1 MPIFNNKSANNTDKK
16 SVKSNRHYKI
26 RRYGESI
33 FDNIEDIEQIIR
45 NDETFNLMINAI
57 TDGVIVI
64 NPDGYITQCNK
75 VVERIM
81 EFDPGEAIGKHVSLI
96 YTQWK
101 IDSLART
108 TELMDKIFSEKKP
121 YRTKNTVAINTKKHN
136 KRNVD
141 IAVTPILLKDKRC
154 LGYIVTCQD
163 KTDTV
168 RMEEEIM
175 NSKKLESVGL
185 LAGGIA
191 HDFNNVL
198 TSIMGNITLA
208 KIYSNPRDK
217 AYEILLEAEKACM
230 QSKDLTQQLL
240 TFSRGGNPIKKVSH
254 IESIITE
261 AADYALR
268 NSKTVCEY
276 HIDDNIPYVE
286 ADEAQIGQVIGHL
299 IDNARQ
305 AMNDEGIITINIY
318 RRMSEQY
325 RNIVS
330 DTNEYIQIDVTD
342 HGCGIESENL
352 DKIFDPYYT
361 TKNEGNG
368 FGLAISYSIIKKHGG
383 RMFVRSEVGV
393 GTTLTIV
400 LPVSKKAEETNLT
413 ESSFLRHKNLSIL
426 VMDDEQQIRDITG
439 KLLTLMGH
447 TVEFAA
453 DGEQAIAAYKNHL
466 NANQRFDA
474 VIMDLVIPGK
484 MGGEE
489 AVQHILSLDPTAKCI
504 ISSGYSTG
512 ETMSKYTKLGF
523 KGIITKPFKVEDLIR
538 VLNES
543 I

>member
-1 MPIFNNKSANNTDKK
+1 MPVFNNKSVNSKPKRNQL
-16 SVKSNRHYKI
+16 SKI
-26 RRYGESI
+26 LWNKQDEDD
-33 FDNIEDIEQIIR
+33 DNQNIKEMIAH
-45 NDETFNLMINAI
+45 NKTFALMLDTI
-57 TDGVIVI
+57 TDGVVII
-64 NPDGYITQCNK
+64 NPDGYIIQCNK

-101 IDSLART
+101 VDSVAKT
-108 TELMDKIFSEKKP
+108 TDIMDKIFSEKKP
-121 YRTKNTVAINTKKHN
+121 FHTENTVAIATKKHH

-141 IAVTPILLKDKRC
+141 ISVTPILVSNDQC
-154 LGYIVTCQD
+154 LGYIITCQD

-240 TFSRGGNPIKKVSH
+240 TFSRGGNPIKKVTH
-254 IESIITE
+254 IETIVIE

-268 NSKTVCEY
+268 NSQIECEY
-276 HIDDNIPYVE
+276 DIEENIPNVE
-286 ADEAQIGQVIGHL
+286 ADENQINQVISHL
-299 IDNARQ
+299 IDNAVH
-305 AMNDEGIITINIY
+305 AMDGQGIIKISIS

-325 RNIVS
+325 RSNVP
-330 DTNEYIQIDVTD
+330 DNNEYIQIDITD
-342 HGCGIESENL
+342 TGCGIPKENI
-352 DKIFDPYYT
+352 DKIFDPYFT
-361 TKNEGNG
+361 TKTDGSG
-368 FGLAISYSIIKKHGG
+368 LGLAISYSIIKKHGG
-383 RMFVRSEVGV
+383 HLFVHSIIGV

-400 LPVSKKAEETNLT
+400 LPISKKKEITNPAEST
-413 ESSFLRHKNLSIL
+413 FLRRKNLNIL
-426 VMDDEQQIRDITG
+426 VMDDEKPVRDITG

-453 DGEQAIAAYKNHL
+453 DGEEAISIYKHHFNTDKK
-466 NANQRFDA
+466 FDA

-484 MGGEE
+484 MGGEQ
-489 AVQHILSLDPTAKCI
+489 AVRHILSIDPNAKCI

-512 ETMSKYTKLGF
+512 ETMSKYAELGF
-523 KGIITKPFKVEDLIR
+523 KGIITKPFKVEDLIK
-538 VLNES
+538 VLNEA

>member
-1 MPIFNNKSANNTDKK
+1 MPIFNNKSDEDNFKKNRNNE
-16 SVKSNRHYKI
+16 NRRQKDI
-26 RRYGESI
+26 DDDQSI
-33 FDNIEDIEQIIR
+33 SQIIKH
-45 NDETFNLMINAI
+45 NETFAIMLDTI
-57 TDGVIVI
+57 TDGVVII
-64 NPDGYITQCNK
+64 NPDGYIIQCNK

-101 IDSLART
+101 VDSVAKT
-108 TELMDKIFSEKKP
+108 TDIMDKIFSEKKP
-121 YRTKNTVAINTKKHN
+121 FHTENTVAIATKKHH

-141 IAVTPILLKDKRC
+141 ISVTPILVSNDQC
-154 LGYIVTCQD
+154 LGYIITCQD

-230 QSKDLTQQLL
+230 QSKELTQQLL
-240 TFSRGGNPIKKVSH
+240 TFSRGGNPIKKVTR
-254 IESIITE
+254 IESVIIE

-268 NSKTVCEY
+268 NSKAECEY
-276 HIDDNIPYVE
+276 HIEDGIPNVE
-286 ADEAQIGQVIGHL
+286 ADEAQINQVVGHL

-305 AMNDEGIITINIY
+305 AMNDDGVISINIY

-325 RNIVS
+325 HSIVS
-330 DTNEYIQIDVTD
+330 DKNEYIQIDVTD
-342 HGCGIESENL
+342 HGCGIEPENL
-352 DKIFDPYYT
+352 DRIFDPYFT
-361 TKNEGNG
+361 TKSGCNG
-368 FGLAISYSIIKKHGG
+368 LGLAISYSIIKKHGG
-383 RMFVRSEVGV
+383 HLLCRSKVGV

-400 LPVSKKAEETNLT
+400 LPISKKTESAVSA
-413 ESSFLRHKNLSIL
+413 ESSFLRHKNLNIL
-426 VMDDEQQIRDITG
+426 VMDDEKQIRDITG

-447 TVEFAA
+447 KVEFAS
-453 DGEQAIAAYKNHL
+453 DGDEAIALYKSHL
-466 NANQRFDA
+466 NADKRFDA

-484 MGGEE
+484 MGGEQ
-489 AVQHILSLDPTAKCI
+489 AVQHILALDPLAKCI

-512 ETMSKYTKLGF
+512 EAMSKYTKLGF
-523 KGIITKPFKVEDLIR
+523 KGIITKPFTVEDLIR
-538 VLNES
+538 VLNEA